1 MHAFSRVILVGVA
14 IACGTAPASAQSY
27 PSRAIEMIVPFPAGG
42 ITDTMAQGMRNA
54 LSRVLGQPVNI
65 VNKDGASGT
74 LGVTDLTRAAPD
86 GYTIAFTSNNT
97 LAAQPHV
104 QKLPYAVG
112 SFRYICLGYYTPLVL
127 VAGPQ
132 APFKTVEEFVA
143 FAKAKP
149 ENLVYG
155 YPGVASQQHLG
166 MLGVLKAIGANARGV
181 PFTSGAAALRAL
193 FDGTVMAIIET
204 PGVATATDFPVL
216 AALSEERIGTLPAVR
231 TMKEVGYPATAFL
244 AGGIIAPANVTVEVA
259 DRLEKACAEAAA
271 SADYKSIA
279 ARTNIE
285 ARHLA
290 GEAFKKMM
298 EKDWAENDETLAR
311 AGLRGPK

>member
-1 MHAFSRVILVGVA
+1 
-14 IACGTAPASAQSY
+14 
-27 PSRAIEMIVPFPAGG
+27 
-42 ITDTMAQGMRNA
+42 
-54 LSRVLGQPVNI
+54 
-65 VNKDGASGT
+65 
-74 LGVTDLTRAAPD
+74 
-86 GYTIAFTSNNT
+86 
-97 LAAQPHV
+97 
-104 QKLPYAVG
+104 
-112 SFRYICLGYYTPLVL
+112 
-127 VAGPQ
+127 
-132 APFKTVEEFVA
+132 
-143 FAKAKP
+143 
-149 ENLVYG
+149 
-155 YPGVASQQHLG
+155 
-166 MLGVLKAIGANARGV
+166 
-181 PFTSGAAALRAL
+181 
-193 FDGTVMAIIET
+193 
-204 PGVATATDFPVL
+204 VL